1 MNPFDKFDRQNNILK
16 GDLSTLTSSHI
27 PENFPHRDRQIGL
40 MVESLSSIIRDS
52 RPSNLLLYGKT
63 GTGKSSVTQY
73 VISKLGEK
81 APNSILTCYL
91 NCQTFDSPYSIL
103 INVAK
108 SISDADP
115 IPVSGWP
122 LDRVYSEL
130 NARIEKSKR
139 YIVIILDEIDKLV
152 EKNGGDSLYV
162 ILKAAD
168 ESKNSK
174 TSIIGI
180 TNDTSFTEKLDS
192 RVKSRLNQE
201 SIIFPPYNA
210 SELKDILEPRV
221 KNIIKE
227 NSIEEA
233 AINLCAAIGA
243 QEHGDARK
251 AIDLMRI
258 AIELAIRENSDCVTT
273 SHVYKSRDR
282 LETDVLKETIRTLP
296 THTKIVILSC
306 ITASEINKTNMIT
319 GEIYANYK
327 DICKDMKIPPVSS
340 RRVSDLL
347 SDLEDAGLI
356 TTTMKS
362 LGRYGRTRFIQL
374 NEKEKEMKKYLFEDE
389 EMANFN
395 FNRRSTQ
402 TRFGTNDAVE
412 AVLDKIISASEKE
425 KSNELN

>member
-1 MNPFDKFDRQNNILK
+1 
-16 GDLSTLTSSHI
+16 
-27 PENFPHRDRQIGL
+27 
-40 MVESLSSIIRDS
+40 
-52 RPSNLLLYGKT
+52 
-63 GTGKSSVTQY
+63 
-73 VISKLGEK
+73 
-81 APNSILTCYL
+81 
-91 NCQTFDSPYSIL
+91 
-103 INVAK
+103 INVAR
-108 SISDADP
+108 SISDVDS
-115 IPVSGWP
+115 IPLSGWP

-130 NARIEKSKR
+130 NTRIEKSKR

-221 KNIIKE
+221 KDIIKE

-258 AIELAIRENSDCVTT
+258 AIELAIRENSDC
-273 SHVYKSRDR
+273 
-282 LETDVLKETIRTLP
+282 
-296 THTKIVILSC
+296 
-306 ITASEINKTNMIT
+306 
-319 GEIYANYK
+319 
-327 DICKDMKIPPVSS
+327 
-340 RRVSDLL
+340 
-347 SDLEDAGLI
+347 
-356 TTTMKS
+356 
-362 LGRYGRTRFIQL
+362 
-374 NEKEKEMKKYLFEDE
+374 
-389 EMANFN
+389 
-395 FNRRSTQ
+395 
-402 TRFGTNDAVE
+402 
-412 AVLDKIISASEKE
+412 
-425 KSNELN
+425 

>member
-1 MNPFDKFDRQNNILK
+1 MNPFDKYEKQSKILK
-16 GDLSTLTSSHI
+16 GDLSALTSSHI
-27 PENFPHRDRQIGL
+27 PDSFPHRERQINL
-40 MVESLSSIIRDS
+40 MVEALSSIMRNS

-63 GTGKSSVTQY
+63 GTGKSSITQY
-73 VISKLGEK
+73 VMSKLAEK
-81 APNSILTCYL
+81 APDSILSCYL

-108 SISDADP
+108 SVSGNDN
-115 IPVSGWP
+115 IPPSGWP
-122 LDRVYSEL
+122 LDRVYTEL
-130 NARIEKSKR
+130 SSRIEKSKK
-139 YIVIILDEIDKLV
+139 YLVIILDEIDKLV

-168 ESKNSK
+168 ESKGAK

-201 SIIFPPYNA
+201 SIVFPPYNA

-221 KNIIKE
+221 RGILAE
-227 NSIEEA
+227 NSIEEP

-258 AIELAIRENSDCVTT
+258 AIELAIRDDKEIVTT
-273 SHVYKSRDR
+273 EHVYRSRDK

-296 THTKIVILSC
+296 THTKIVIMGC
-306 ITASEINKTNMIT
+306 ITASEMNKT

-327 DICKDMKIPPVSS
+327 DICHEMKVPPVSS

-356 TTTMKS
+356 TTTIRS
-362 LGRYGRTRFIQL
+362 LGRYGRTRYIQL
-374 NEKEKEMKKYLFEDE
+374 NEKEKEMKKYLMEDE
-389 EMANFN
+389 EVGNFEI
-395 FNRRSTQ
+395 STKSIQ
-402 TRFGTNDAVE
+402 TRFGNYEANNTN
-412 AVLDKIISASEKE
+412 LDKIITAAEENSETE
-425 KSNELN
+425 TL